1 MSRRHR
7 RPHPGLAAAR
17 GAARDRAAAPR
28 AVRPPRRGHC
38 VPADSRSRAVSQQSP
53 VLPASPSP
61 PKPRAESH
69 RVAARPR
76 RGSGRPRKKERE
88 MEDETT
94 GEERKKPPP
103 QIVPSRRERSSGV
116 YKLFHNEKCLAKSV
130 DERQP
135 HRTGKAWLLPE
146 INFKKKKKKK
156 DGGDS
161 AGPETAS
168 RHTARVALTG
178 TARLR
183 RGKRR
188 SASEESE
195 GEITVASG

>member
-1 MSRRHR
+1 MRQISNLEVRKIERLNSKEDGQKIKTRTEIRVQADAQQKGREAEAPRLPRLAAHRGRKQKGEATSGRGRKSRRHR

-88 MEDETT
+88 MEGETT

-116 YKLFHNEKCLAKSV
+116 C
-130 DERQP
+130 RQIIP
-135 HRTGKAWLLPE
+135 
-146 INFKKKKKKK
+146 
-156 DGGDS
+156 
-161 AGPETAS
+161 
-168 RHTARVALTG
+168 
-178 TARLR
+178 
-183 RGKRR
+183 
-188 SASEESE
+188 
-195 GEITVASG
+195 

>member
-1 MSRRHR
+1 MPRLAAHRGRKQKGEATSGTRRGRGRMSRRHR
-7 RPHPGLAAAR
+7 RPLPGLAAAR

-28 AVRPPRRGHC
+28 AVRPPRCGHC

-76 RGSGRPRKKERE
+76 RGSGRPRKKEQE

-103 QIVPSRRERSSGV
+103 TDSSVAERA
-116 YKLFHNEKCLAKSV
+116 KLRSLQTNYSIMKSV
-130 DERQP
+130 
-135 HRTGKAWLLPE
+135 
-146 INFKKKKKKK
+146 
-156 DGGDS
+156 
-161 AGPETAS
+161 
-168 RHTARVALTG
+168 
-178 TARLR
+178 
-183 RGKRR
+183 
-188 SASEESE
+188 
-195 GEITVASG
+195 